1 MIDQC
6 LNIPVG
12 VRNQFRQLRIMWSC
26 ITLVA
31 WKWEGLSKLQ
41 CVLLHP
47 HKDIIYS
54 SYLELDLCTMEPC
67 VSGPKRYVFYALLK
81 AC

>member
-12 VRNQFRQLRIMWSC
+12 VRNQFRQLRIMCPC

-31 WKWEGLSKLQ
+31 WKWEGVVKAAMCAPTPPQRHHLF
-41 CVLLHP
+41 
-47 HKDIIYS
+47 IIS
-54 SYLELDLCTMEPC
+54 RVGLCTMEPC